1 MENDQAFEADADV
14 DALER
19 LDSRSRQR
27 SSHKGQEALEAA
39 FGRFGSRRDTNQ
51 EDTPL
56 LRRDGDQEDEIDG
69 YTEHG
74 ESNGRAPPTW
84 DGERDF
90 EGRPWW
96 NMPSVRYFGSHAG
109 ILLIN

>member
-27 SSHKGQEALEAA
+27 SSHKGQEALEAV

-56 LRRDGDQEDEIDG
+56 LRRDDDQEDEIDG
-69 YTEHG
+69 HTEHG
-74 ESNGRAPPTW
+74 ERNGRAPLTW
-84 DGERDF
+84 DGEGDF

-96 NMPSVRYFGSHAG
+96 NMPSVREFGSHAS